1 MVHAVRPTTILR
13 CANGLV
19 RLTTCLALLAAL
31 TRTAHAQPPT
41 PALDT
46 TALLTAFHAE
56 MRALHAPGAALA
68 VVVGDRIVFERGEG
82 VASVEDGVAV
92 TPETLFR
99 IGSTTKMFTGL
110 TALRL
115 AADGRLRL
123 DQPVGD
129 YARGLAPSIG
139 RLTLHQ
145 LLTHSA
151 GLANE
156 GAGNGPHDDAALGQR
171 VRGWGAELFFAE
183 PGAIYSYSTPGYWLA
198 GYAIEQ
204 AAGGWYADV
213 VDSLV
218 LQPVGMVRSGFRPL
232 GAFTHPV
239 ALDHRVG
246 TDGRATV
253 VRPFP
258 DDATT
263 WASGSLFS
271 SAHELGRFLVALL
284 NDGRI
289 DGRQVIPAEAVRA
302 LREPRVPIPGTDCSY
317 AYGLQLCDEGGV
329 RVVSHAGFRGGTG
342 SIVSFVPERRVGV
355 AVLSNR
361 NGGIMGRTERRAL
374 ALLAGLASEP
384 EPEASAK
391 RRFDAATRARL
402 AGVYVNGPDTLHL
415 LDRGDSLVY
424 RYGGAEH
431 PTRPGSSD
439 GEILVLG
446 TSGEPEQRFVALPV
460 QGGPV
465 QYLHDGLSA
474 FRRQRR

>member
-1 MVHAVRPTTILR
+1 MRPTTISR

-19 RLTTCLALLAAL
+19 RLTGCLALVAAVS
-31 TRTAHAQPPT
+31 RTASAQPPT

-46 TALLTAFHAE
+46 AALLTAFRAE

-68 VVVGDRIVFERGEG
+68 VVVGDRIALERGEG
-82 VASVEDGVAV
+82 VTSVEGGVAV

-123 DQPVGD
+123 DRPVGD

-156 GAGNGPHDDAALGQR
+156 GAGNGPHDDAALGRR
-171 VRGWGAELFFAE
+171 VHGWGEELFFAE
-183 PGAIYSYSTPGYWLA
+183 PGAIYSYSSPGYWLA

-218 LQPVGMVRSGFRPL
+218 LTPVGMTRSAFRPL
-232 GAFTHPV
+232 DAFTHPV

-246 TDGRATV
+246 PDGRAAV

-284 NDGRI
+284 NDGRVE
-289 DGRQVIPAEAVRA
+289 GRQLLPAAVVRA
-302 LREPRVPIPGTDCSY
+302 LREPHVPIPGTDCSY
-317 AYGLQLCDEGGV
+317 AYGLQVCDEGGV

-355 AVLSNR
+355 VVLSNR

-374 ALLAGLASEP
+374 ALLAGVESEP
-384 EPEASAK
+384 GPEPSAT
-391 RRFDAATRARL
+391 RRFDAAARARL
-402 AGVYVNGPDTLHL
+402 AGLYVNGPDTLHL
-415 LDRGDSLVY
+415 IDRGDSLVY
-424 RYGGAEH
+424 RYGDAEQ
-431 PTRPGSSD
+431 PTRPGRTA
-439 GEILVLG
+439 GEVLVLG
-446 TSGEPEQRFVALPV
+446 AGGDPEQRFVALPAE
-460 QGGPV
+460 GGPV
-465 QYLHDGLSA
+465 EYLHDGLSA
-474 FRRQRR
+474 FRRQPQ